1 MQRILFLR
9 ILRNLKVEN
18 TILTMFYKSVIESTL
33 CFGLTTLYGCL
44 TVKNKR
50 KLKKVVRI
58 AGKLGV
64 KVTTLDD
71 LYSRNVLCT
80 IRKIMNDNTHPLNDN
95 YVFLRSGKR
104 LGLPLQKTSRY
115 KNSFVPVSIKLYNS
129 VYAKR

>member
-1 MQRILFLR
+1 
-9 ILRNLKVEN
+9 
-18 TILTMFYKSVIESTL
+18 MFYKSVIESTL

-44 TVKNKR
+44 TVKNK

-64 KVTTLDD
+64 KVTKLDD

-80 IRKIMNDNTHPLNDN
+80 TRKIMNDNTHPLNDN

-104 LGLPLQKTSRY
+104 LGLPSQKTSRY

-129 VYAKR
+129 VHAKR